1 MGHAISAYE
10 VWGTPEIEA
19 AARRVL
25 DAGLGQGRSAIEP
38 AAAAWAPDV
47 AADLRRRIIDNV
59 DAGGGTFLDKLRA
72 QLDGAPRAT
81 YLLAA
86 ELLFLQVVPWIM
98 SSTPNV
104 TGSARFCPG
113 CSHRP
118 SFRLTSTERSACRGC
133 STAGPG
139 STRSDRR

>member
-19 AARRVL
+19 TARRVV
-25 DAGLGQGRSAIEP
+25 DAGLGQGRSVIEP

-72 QLDGAPRAT
+72 QLDGAPRAR
-81 YLLAA
+81 YLPPRGRVA
-86 ELLFLQVVPWIM
+86 VPA
-98 SSTPNV
+98 SR
-104 TGSARFCPG
+104 APG
-113 CSHRP
+113 
-118 SFRLTSTERSACRGC
+118 
-133 STAGPG
+133 
-139 STRSDRR
+139 